1 MKKNKNYFLVA
12 ALAFLLAIFVNGGT
26 ASAASGDLGTPYSSN
41 DYSKIT
47 FQESATQKPKT
58 LYLWKFATYW
68 GEDANAE
75 LKANSSNYTEPKADE
90 QWLLMGFEVDYVSG
104 TGDLRL
110 SDFISSTQD
119 FYTSSGQKITPLAV
133 AAFKGEYAGYGEKEV
148 VIKPGNY
155 DDVWYGI
162 KLKKSAGFP
171 LIKIPAGINKST
183 GAVTYKWLSTDPN
196 YLEPVIT
203 SKATSISETR
213 IQLNWTPVNGQYLG
227 YEIFRSTSKEG
238 PYKSIGAVSGT
249 TITDGGLN
257 TGTTYYYKIR
267 TVLDTVING
276 MLYGNYSPVVSA
288 KPVPAAPQDFKAY
301 RYSPTSVKMSWNAV
315 NGASGYEI
323 HRATSATGTYT
334 HVRTTENTSA
344 INTQLTTGKPYYFKV
359 RAYKMVGTAK
369 VYGNWTVVKS
379 ATPSLSVP
387 TDFKAYRYSPTSV
400 KMSWGTVSGATG
412 YEIHRATSYSGTYS
426 HIRTTDKTSAINTQ
440 LTTGTRYYFKVRAYK
455 LVGTKRV
462 YSGWTAI
469 KNATPSL
476 SAPTD
481 FKAYRYSPTSVKMS
495 WGAVSGANGYEI
507 HMATS
512 QTGTYTHIRTTTN
525 TSAIRTQLTTGKT
538 YYFKVR
544 AYKLVGTKRVYS
556 GWTVIKSARPY

>member
-1 MKKNKNYFLVA
+1 MRKSGIY
-12 ALAFLLAIFVNGGT
+12 FLLAAMALFIAMFVQDIT
-26 ASAASGDLGTPYSSN
+26 ASAASGDLSTPHSAL
-41 DYSKIT
+41 DYHKIT
-47 FQESATQKPKT
+47 FQESAAQKPRT
-58 LYLWKFATYW
+58 LEFGEFAHYS
-68 GEDANAE
+68 GENANYI
-75 LKANSSNYTEPKADE
+75 LKQDSSNYSPPASDE
-90 QWLLMGFEVDYVSG
+90 QWILLGFDLDYLSG
-104 TGDLRL
+104 QDNLKA

-133 AAFKGEYAGYGEKEV
+133 STFKGDLAGYGEKD
-148 VIKPGNY
+148 VIVAPGRY
-155 DDVWYGI
+155 SEVWYGI
-162 KLKKSAGFP
+162 KLKKSVGFP
-171 LIKIPAGINKST
+171 LIKIGTGINKTT
-183 GAVTYKWLSTDPN
+183 GAVTYKWFSTDPN
-196 YLEPVIT
+196 YLEPVLY
-203 SKATSISETR
+203 SKATSASETS
-213 IQLNWTPVNGQYLG
+213 IKLSWTAANGEIDG
-227 YEIFRSTSKEG
+227 YEIFRSTSKNG
-238 PYKSIGAVSGT
+238 PYTKLGAVAGT
-249 TITDGGLN
+249 SITDSGLK

-267 TVLDTVING
+267 TFFDTGYRGII
-276 MLYGNYSPVVSA
+276 YGKYSPIVSA
-288 KPVPAAPQDFKAY
+288 KPVPAAPQNFKAY

-315 NGASGYEI
+315 SGANGYEI
-323 HRATSATGTYT
+323 HMATSQTGAYT
-334 HVRTTENTSA
+334 HIRTTTNTSA
-344 INTQLTTGKPYYFKV
+344 IRTQLTTGKPYYFKV

-400 KMSWGTVSGATG
+400 KMSWGAVSGATG

-476 SAPTD
+476 SVPTD

-544 AYKLVGTKRVYS
+544 AYKMVGTKRVYS